1 MVSHFVKSV
10 RIRSF
15 SGPHFPAFGLNTGRS
30 SVFLCIQS
38 EYWKIWTRKTPNTD
52 TFHAVLHFHKNYQK
66 TLTLYKSLTTS
77 FWENQKEGKTLA
89 KSSKSKSGYWTY
101 RIMFVLVKWN
111 INTWGTY
118 YQSSPY
124 LPTSLCYEY
133 FAIPNF
139 MFPQNVCS
147 KSVDVYKH
155 LKFPYEYFHKEGCY
169 KLKVISYFN
178 VN

>member
-1 MVSHFVKSV
+1 MSVFVVFLV
-10 RIRSF
+10 RIFPHLDLIRGDPLYFFVSNPNAGKY
-15 SGPHFPAFGLNTGRS
+15 GPEKLRIRILFMQCYIS
-30 SVFLCIQS
+30 I
-38 EYWKIWTRKTPNTD
+38 KI
-52 TFHAVLHFHKNYQK
+52 YQK

-101 RIMFVLVKWN
+101 RTMFVLVKWN

-139 MFPQNVCS
+139 TFPQNVCS